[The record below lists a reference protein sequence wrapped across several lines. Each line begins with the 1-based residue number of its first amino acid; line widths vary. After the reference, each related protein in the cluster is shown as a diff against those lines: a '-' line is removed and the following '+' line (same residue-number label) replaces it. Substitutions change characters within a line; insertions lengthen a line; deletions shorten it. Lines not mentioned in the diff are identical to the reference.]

1 MMPVP
6 ADERAG
12 AMDRLLAVLQRL
24 LPTRWLS
31 SLMFHIAELEL
42 PRFKNA
48 LIRSFLRFYPVDLG
62 EAESAR
68 PEDYASFNAFFTRAL
83 KPGARPQPPDAEVL
97 SSPVDGLLSQFG
109 AIREGRLIQAKNNV
123 YSAAGLLRDPALA
136 EEFHDGSF
144 ATIYL
149 APHNYHRVHMPYG
162 GRLRRWTYV
171 PGRLFSVNPRT
182 ARALPG
188 LFVRNERMAAVFD
201 TAFGPLAMVMV
212 GALFVGGVE
221 TVWAGRVT
229 PPHRRR
235 SAAQTHD
242 SIGRVVLPR
251 GAEMGRFHMGST
263 VILLAPKDALRWV
276 EGLSPGA
283 SLRLGQALATVRPAM
298 AQA

>member
-6 ADERAG
+6 VNERAG
-12 AMDRLLAVLQRL
+12 AMDRVLAALQRL

-31 SLMFHIAELEL
+31 NLMFHIAEIEQ
-42 PRFKNA
+42 PRIKNA
-48 LIRSFLRFYPVDLG
+48 IIRSFLRFYPVELG
-62 EAESAR
+62 EAESA
-68 PEDYASFNAFFTRAL
+68 DAGAYASFNAFFTRAL
-83 KPGARPQPPDAEVL
+83 KPGMRPQPPDAEVL

-109 AIREGRLIQAKNNV
+109 AIRDGRLIQAKNNL
-123 YSAAGLLRDPALA
+123 YSAAELLCDEALA
-136 EEFHDGSF
+136 AEFREGSF

-162 GRLRRWTYV
+162 GRLRRWAYV

-188 LFVRNERMAAVFD
+188 LFVRNERVAAVFD
-201 TAFGPLAMVMV
+201 TAFGPLAVVMV

-229 PPHRRR
+229 PPHRRG
-235 SAAQTHD
+235 AVQPYE
-242 SIGRVVLPR
+242 SIGRVVLQR

-263 VILLAPKDALRWV
+263 VILLAPKNALSWV

-283 SLRLGQALATVRPAM
+283 SLRLGQALAAVKPVAV
-298 AQA
+298 QA